1 MMFAKVDDIRK
12 QTAFDEVES
21 LDDEQIES
29 FIKRAE
35 RWIYRATEMD
45 YSDEDNENI
54 LQDLETA
61 MIHLVDLLW
70 MQDQPDIK
78 DATLSG
84 MESEKIGSYS
94 YNKSKTAVPGQPTGI
109 PELDGIL
116 ESLKFNM
123 NGVNFFRVGG
133 PHS

>member
-1 MMFAKVDDIRK
+1 MFAEASDVRDR
-12 QTAFDEVES
+12 TSFDEVES
-21 LDDEQIES
+21 LTDEQIES

-35 RWIYRATEMD
+35 RWIYRATEID
-45 YSDEDNENI
+45 YSDEQNENM
-54 LQDLETA
+54 LVDLETA
-61 MIHLVDLLW
+61 TIHLVDLLW
-70 MQDQPDIK
+70 MQDQPDMK
-78 DATLSG
+78 DASLSS

-94 YNKSKTAVPGQPTGI
+94 YSKSKEAVPGQSTGI

-116 ESLKFNM
+116 ESLKVTM